1 MWLLVQPLR
10 FCGGEW
16 GLRRHG
22 RQGSEAMV
30 AAAKAAIPL
39 KVWYKAARK
48 AEWTTLVDVKNTFPA
63 TDHITADRLV
73 FDVGGNKWR
82 IVARVDYQ
90 PRMVFIRWVGDHK
103 AYDKIDAATV
113 SEAAMFDLQIIRDDA
128 THEAALAEA
137 ERLMDISNRSDADTK
152 RLELL
157 GFLIS
162 RYEEDTLLG
171 DLPDPI
177 DAIEA
182 MMETRGMTRRDLDA
196 AFGNRA
202 TASLV
207 LNRHRALSK
216 EMIRRLADLLHLPE
230 SLLLQPYELV
240 RDAG

>member
-1 MWLLVQPLR
+1 M
-10 FCGGEW
+10 
-16 GLRRHG
+16 
-22 RQGSEAMV
+22 
-30 AAAKAAIPL
+30 
-39 KVWYKAARK
+39 
-48 AEWTTLVDVKNTFPA
+48 
-63 TDHITADRLV
+63 V

-82 IVARVDYQ
+82 IVARGDYQ
-90 PRMVFIRWVGDHK
+90 ARTVFIRWVGDHK
-103 AYDKIDAATV
+103 AYE
-113 SEAAMFDLQIIRDDA
+113 EAAMVELQIIRDDA

-137 ERLMDISNRSDADTK
+137 ERLVDISNRSEADTK

-162 RYEEDTLLG
+162 RNEEATLLG
-171 DLPDPI
+171 DLPDQI

-182 MMETRGMTRRDLDA
+182 IMETRGMARRDLDA

-216 EMIRRLADLLHLPE
+216 EMIRRLAELLHLPE
-230 SLLLQPYELV
+230 SLLLRPYELV